1 VVTGWTVSCRAA
13 LAARYGALLP
23 RTLLFTALLTGCTAA
38 PPAPDTRT
46 FRTLADFQAGYW
58 DRPLPPQ
65 GASAAADSGL
75 QPARCGAC
83 HPLQLGDWQTALH
96 SRAYSPGLEGQLVWW
111 ESSDYESVRQ
121 CLSCHAP
128 LSEQLAKAA
137 DPKSGKST
145 RNAGYNRSLQRQG
158 IACAACHLRGG
169 QGHGP
174 PLRGGATPP
183 PTEGA
188 AHGGSIRTEFFERS
202 EFCAGCHQFEEPAIN
217 GKSLQNTLREWE
229 ESRYPAEGIT
239 CQTCHMPDRRHL
251 WRGIHDSTM
260 TRDGVTIALERGG
273 ARQVALRMTNSGTG
287 HRFPTYVTPTISVV
301 LEQLDGA
308 GNPLDGGR
316 TEGTVGRSVRGT
328 DAGWVEDADTRIAP
342 DSSFVL
348 RARLLPGAR
357 AVRGIITVFPDGFYD
372 GMFSGLLAGAL
383 SDTSRALLTR
393 AKQQTA
399 SSAYRI
405 FEEVLRTGD

>member
-1 VVTGWTVSCRAA
+1 
-13 LAARYGALLP
+13 
-23 RTLLFTALLTGCTAA
+23 
-38 PPAPDTRT
+38 
-46 FRTLADFQAGYW
+46 
-58 DRPLPPQ
+58 
-65 GASAAADSGL
+65 
-75 QPARCGAC
+75 
-83 HPLQLGDWQTALH
+83 
-96 SRAYSPGLEGQLVWW
+96 
-111 ESSDYESVRQ
+111 
-121 CLSCHAP
+121 
-128 LSEQLAKAA
+128 
-137 DPKSGKST
+137 
-145 RNAGYNRSLQRQG
+145 
-158 IACAACHLRGG
+158 
-169 QGHGP
+169 
-174 PLRGGATPP
+174 
-183 PTEGA
+183 
-188 AHGGSIRTEFFERS
+188 
-202 EFCAGCHQFEEPAIN
+202 
-217 GKSLQNTLREWE
+217 
-229 ESRYPAEGIT
+229 
-239 CQTCHMPDRRHL
+239 
-251 WRGIHDSTM
+251 M

>member
-1 VVTGWTVSCRAA
+1 VTGRIATYRAA
-13 LAARYGALLP
+13 CAARYAAFFPGVVLLC
-23 RTLLFTALLTGCTAA
+23 TLVTGCTAV
-38 PPAPDTRT
+38 PPAADTRT
-46 FRTLADFQAGYW
+46 FRTLSDFQAGYW
-58 DRPLPPQ
+58 NRPLPPQ
-65 GASAAADSGL
+65 GASAAADSAL

-83 HPLQLGDWQTALH
+83 HPLQFGDWQTALH

-128 LSEQLAKAA
+128 LAEQSAKTS
-137 DPKSGKST
+137 DPKSGDLI
-145 RNAGYNRSLQRQG
+145 RNAGYDRSLQRRG
-158 IACAACHLRGG
+158 VTCAACHLRGG

-183 PTEGA
+183 PAQGA

-202 EFCAGCHQFEEPAIN
+202 DFCAGCHQFEEPAVN

-229 ESRYPAEGIT
+229 GSRYPAAGII

-260 TRDGVTIALERGG
+260 TRSGVTILLERDGS
-273 ARQVALRMTNSGTG
+273 RRVALRITNTGTG
-287 HRFPTYVTPTISVV
+287 HRFPTYVTPAISVV

-308 GNPLDGGR
+308 GNLLDGGR
-316 TEGTVGRSVRGT
+316 AEGTIGRSVRGT

-348 RARLLPGAR
+348 RARLLPGAK
-357 AVRGIITVFPDGFYD
+357 AVHGTITVFPDGFYD
-372 GMFSGLLAGAL
+372 GMFAGLLAGTL

-393 AKQQTA
+393 AKRQTA

-405 FEEVLRTGD
+405 FEEVLRTED

>member
-1 VVTGWTVSCRAA
+1 
-13 LAARYGALLP
+13 
-23 RTLLFTALLTGCTAA
+23 
-38 PPAPDTRT
+38 
-46 FRTLADFQAGYW
+46 
-58 DRPLPPQ
+58 
-65 GASAAADSGL
+65 
-75 QPARCGAC
+75 
-83 HPLQLGDWQTALH
+83 
-96 SRAYSPGLEGQLVWW
+96 
-111 ESSDYESVRQ
+111 
-121 CLSCHAP
+121 
-128 LSEQLAKAA
+128 LAKAA